1 MAEDAPQ
8 EPTLKILTTVPSNAE
23 AVMVVGDLEAT
34 GIRAMQRS
42 STQAIGPWGASGP
55 CDIYV
60 EEHDLD
66 RAREVLSTDAMSEDE
81 LVQAEEEAATQLT
94 QPSSS
99 SGARSCT

>member
-42 STQAIGPWGASGP
+42 STQAIGPWGATGP
-55 CDIYV
+55 RDIYV
-60 EEHDLD
+60 DQQDLD
-66 RAREVLSTDAMSEDE
+66 RAREVLNAEPMSEDE
-81 LVQAEEEAATQLT
+81 LVQAEVDEKRNKT
-94 QPSSS
+94 
-99 SGARSCT
+99 